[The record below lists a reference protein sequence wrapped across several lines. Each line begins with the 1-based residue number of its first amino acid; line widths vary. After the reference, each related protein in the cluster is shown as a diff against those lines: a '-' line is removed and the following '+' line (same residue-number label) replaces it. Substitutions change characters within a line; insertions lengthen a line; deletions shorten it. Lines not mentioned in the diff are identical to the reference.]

1 MEAKRNELLSV
12 EGMRP
17 STSQTY
23 VSSPLSSDDAALTR
37 LGKKPVLKRSF
48 NFITILGF
56 SCTILITWEAS
67 LFIFVSGLSNGGP
80 AGLVYGYILAWAGMI
95 CIFITLSEMV
105 SMAPTSGG
113 QYHWVSILSPPS
125 MQQFLGYITGWL
137 QLTGWQAIVS
147 SAGLLTGTMIQ
158 SLVVLTH
165 PEYRDRM
172 QNWHGTFISWGVIL
186 LNFII
191 NTSFNTAFAKLE
203 GFAFIFH
210 ILGFFAVLLP
220 LVVLSEHG
228 TAKDVFDTFL
238 NLGDW
243 QTQGL
248 SFSIGIAG
256 TVFAL
261 LGGDGAMHM
270 AEEIHNPGIVLP
282 WSLLTTLIINGL
294 LGFGMIIALLYCMG
308 DIDAALAEDAHYPF
322 MPILRNSLESTAGAA
337 ILTSLIVVMTFTAA
351 TGTLAST
358 SRIYWAFA
366 RDRALPG
373 WRTLKKTSTR
383 TNIPFNAVLTTA
395 VFSIILSLINIGDAT
410 AFNGVISIS
419 IAGLL
424 GSYLIAACV
433 LLYRRLTGGIREPNG
448 NDEKVNRVGSDL
460 SWGPWRIR
468 GPLGVIINILAIAF
482 LIFFLF
488 FSFWPTSRM
497 VTPQNFNWA
506 VLATGV
512 VLLFSVVYYFIW
524 ARKVYTGPVIEV

>member
-1 MEAKRNELLSV
+1 KF
-12 EGMRP
+12 EG
-17 STSQTY
+17 
-23 VSSPLSSDDAALTR
+23 V
-37 LGKKPVLKRSF
+37 
-48 NFITILGF
+48 
-56 SCTILITWEAS
+56 
-67 LFIFVSGLSNGGP
+67 
-80 AGLVYGYILAWAGMI
+80 
-95 CIFITLSEMV
+95 
-105 SMAPTSGG
+105 
-113 QYHWVSILSPPS
+113 
-125 MQQFLGYITGWL
+125 
-137 QLTGWQAIVS
+137 
-147 SAGLLTGTMIQ
+147 
-158 SLVVLTH
+158 
-165 PEYRDRM
+165 
-172 QNWHGTFISWGVIL
+172 
-186 LNFII
+186 
-191 NTSFNTAFAKLE
+191 
-203 GFAFIFH
+203 AFIFH

-220 LVVLSEHG
+220 LVLLSEHG

-270 AEEIHNPGIVLP
+270 AEEIRNPSIVLP
-282 WSLLTTLIINGL
+282 WSLLSTLIINGT
-294 LGFGMIIALLYCMG
+294 LGFGMIIALLYCLG

-322 MPILRNSLESTAGAA
+322 MPILRNALESTAGAA
-337 ILTSLIVVMTFTAA
+337 VLSSLIVVMTFTAA
-351 TGTLAST
+351 TGALAST

-373 WRTLKKTSTR
+373 WQALKKTSAR
-383 TNIPFNAVLTTA
+383 TKIPFNAVLTTA
-395 VFSIILSLINIGDAT
+395 VLSIILSLINIGDVT

-433 LLYRRLTGGIREPNG
+433 LLYRRLTGGIRGPN
-448 NDEKVNRVGSDL
+448 DDDKEVNRIGSEL
-460 SWGPWRIR
+460 SWGPWHIR
-468 GPLGVIINILAIAF
+468 GVVGVMINILAIAF

-512 VLLFSVVYYFIW
+512 VLSFSVIYYFIW
-524 ARKVYTGPVIEV
+524 ARKVYTGPIIEV